1 MIWQLKASE
10 LETLVGRTLE
20 PSAWF
25 LVDQARIGAFADATL
40 DHQFIHIDRERAAKA
55 PFGTTIAHGFLTLSL
70 LSHLCKSSG
79 FLVEGAL
86 MSVNYGLNRV
96 RFVSPVTVG
105 SEIRALRTMKAVE
118 RRPNGQCL
126 LTSDITVEIKGKTK
140 PAMIAEWLALLVFP
154 DS

>member
-10 LETLVGRTLE
+10 LETVVGRTLE

-25 LVDQARIGAFADATL
+25 LVDQARIDAFADATL
-40 DHQFIHIDRERAAKA
+40 DHQFIHVDPERAAKA

-96 RFVSPVTVG
+96 RFVSPLAVG
-105 SEIRALRTMKAVE
+105 SEIRALRTIKAVE
-118 RRPNGQCL
+118 RRPGGQCL

-140 PAMIAEWLALLVFP
+140 PAMIAEWLTLLVFP
-154 DS
+154 PS